1 MSARLR
7 NRDQLPPMLPGFEA
21 VDRYWD
27 TAHEMPA
34 ATILPGQ
41 YYVTGGRELI
51 TTVLGC
57 CVSACIRD
65 RIFGIGGMNHFM
77 LPISGDGKGWGG
89 ALMSRVQRRGT
100 ATMRWSI

>member
-1 MSARLR
+1 
-7 NRDQLPPMLPGFEA
+7 
-21 VDRYWD
+21 
-27 TAHEMPA
+27 MPA